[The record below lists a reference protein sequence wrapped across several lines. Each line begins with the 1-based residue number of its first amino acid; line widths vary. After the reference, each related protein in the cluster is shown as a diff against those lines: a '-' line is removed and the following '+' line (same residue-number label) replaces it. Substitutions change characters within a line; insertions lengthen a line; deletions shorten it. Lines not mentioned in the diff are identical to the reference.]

1 MMNPMLCVLDF
12 GGAKLVRRGKYTGK
26 VGVF

>member
-1 MMNPMLCVLDF
+1 MMNWMLCVLDF
-12 GGAKLVRRGKYTGK
+12 GGAILVREGKFTRR

>member
-1 MMNPMLCVLDF
+1 MMNWMLCVLDF
-12 GGAKLVRRGKYTGK
+12 GGVRLVRKGKYTGN

>member
-1 MMNPMLCVLDF
+1 MMNLMLCVLDF
-12 GGAKLVRRGKYTGK
+12 GGAKLVRRGKYIGK